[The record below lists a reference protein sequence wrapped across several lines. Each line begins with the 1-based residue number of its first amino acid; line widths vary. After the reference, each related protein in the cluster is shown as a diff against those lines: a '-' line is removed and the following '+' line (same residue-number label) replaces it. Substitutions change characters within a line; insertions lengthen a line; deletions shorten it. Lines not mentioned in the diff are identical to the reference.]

1 MTVKIDN
8 ESKKWMTLY
17 ELPIAKDITKDLK
30 EEDIKSDVE
39 IACHC
44 IDPYGVVTVY
54 SATAKIAGNQRVYN
68 YYKDESG
75 HLDVWIDFIAYING
89 ETPMFVEAGAY
100 LSDIWQAG
108 PETYDEIRNHMHIR
122 KFTEQ

>member
-17 ELPIAKDITKDLK
+17 ELPIAKDIAKDLR

-39 IACHC
+39 TACHC

-68 YYKDESG
+68 YYNDESG
-75 HLDVWIDFIAYING
+75 RLNVWIDFVAYING
-89 ETPMFVEAGAY
+89 TVPMFVQGGIY
-100 LSDIWQAG
+100 LSDVWQVG
-108 PETYDEIRNHMHIR
+108 SDTYDEIRNHMYIR